1 MAASVSSLGCSDC
14 KKVLLGPSVHW
25 ENHQMPIY
33 TTQSGW
39 VLEIANT
46 DYALGLDQAG
56 LLTHRYCQSHPRHPG
71 LRRLVGT
78 RGRR

>member
-1 MAASVSSLGCSDC
+1 
-14 KKVLLGPSVHW
+14 
-25 ENHQMPIY
+25 MPIY

-39 VLEIANT
+39 LLEITNT
-46 DYALGLDQAG
+46 GYALGLGQAG
-56 LLTHRYCQSHPRHPG
+56 LLTHRYCQSHPRHPN